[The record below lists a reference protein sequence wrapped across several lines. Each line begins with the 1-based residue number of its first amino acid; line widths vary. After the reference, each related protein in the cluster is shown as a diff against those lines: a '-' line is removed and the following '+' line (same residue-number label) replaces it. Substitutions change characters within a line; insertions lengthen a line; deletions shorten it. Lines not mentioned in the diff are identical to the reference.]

1 MSIDPT
7 LIHARD
13 NILKTRYMELPKY
26 VLEIIK
32 DINLTA
38 SDDEKAKEFL
48 IKLSSR
54 NIGPTTLKK
63 YFTTVKN
70 DVFPTTKILPFYQS
84 FMRKQSQVRQ
94 LSKVEVEK
102 LLKFFEN
109 NLINSN
115 EVSNNLKC
123 TIAIL
128 FAIYTGLRFFEI
140 MQLTTEH
147 IIKMSQ
153 KCQYL
158 TINVKY
164 GKTWEVSYS
173 DKLNELIDTIIY
185 FFRKDFE
192 LTKKTNIAIPIFN
205 ISKSTIHYYLQNS
218 YRKVFSKEPHFGF
231 GMHTFRYYLATYLY
245 KQNPG
250 EGLRVAQKVLGHKS
264 INTTKKYIKSD
275 NENLTAAF
283 EKINKQMSPNLLANT
298 TSTFD

>member
-7 LIHARD
+7 LIYER
-13 NILKTRYMELPKY
+13 NPILKTRYLELPKY

-32 DINLTA
+32 DLNLTA
-38 SDDEKAKEFL
+38 SDDDKAKEFL
-48 IKLSSR
+48 IKLSSH
-54 NIGPTTLKK
+54 NIGPNTVKK

-70 DVFPTTKILPFYQS
+70 EIFPTTIILPFYQS
-84 FMRKQSQVRQ
+84 FMKTQNQVRQ
-94 LSKVEVEK
+94 LSKNEVEK

-109 NLINSN
+109 NLITSSEVNNS
-115 EVSNNLKC
+115 LKC

-140 MQLTTEH
+140 MQLTTKH
-147 IIKMSQ
+147 IFQMSQ

-164 GKTWEVSYS
+164 GKTWEISYS
-173 DKLNELIDTIIY
+173 DKLNELIDTVIY
-185 FFRKDFE
+185 FFKKDFE
-192 LTKKTNIAIPIFN
+192 LTKKTNISIPIFKL
-205 ISKSTIHYYLQNS
+205 SKSTIHYYLQNC
-218 YRKVFSKEPHFGF
+218 YRQIFNKEPHFGF

-264 INTTKKYIKSD
+264 INTTKRYIKTD
-275 NENLTAAF
+275 NENLTDAF
-283 EKINKQMSPNLLANT
+283 EKINKQMSPLLLDNAASN
-298 TSTFD
+298 FD